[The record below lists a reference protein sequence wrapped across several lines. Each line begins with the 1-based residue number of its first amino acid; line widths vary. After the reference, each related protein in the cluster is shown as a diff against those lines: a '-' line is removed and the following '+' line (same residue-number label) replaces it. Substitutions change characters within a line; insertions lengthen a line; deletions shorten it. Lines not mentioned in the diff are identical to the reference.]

1 MTSRVHNEPSAWTH
15 ESRARSLPAS
25 GAYSHELSS
34 ARFPPAASMQGEGAR
49 LSLRPLNPTRSPEE
63 TTGCRLPSPSDLII
77 HLQLRVSLHA
87 ERDCHLYRPGHSTP
101 SRHLGNRKGLRMAR
115 RDHACAGGSR
125 A

>member
-1 MTSRVHNEPSAWTH
+1 MTSRVHHSHAWTH

-34 ARFPPAASMQGEGAR
+34 ARFPRPTPMQGEGAR

-63 TTGCRLPSPSDLII
+63 TTGRRLSSPSDLII

-87 ERDCHLYRPGHSTP
+87 ERDCQSFHVDTFSHVAVPV
-101 SRHLGNRKGLRMAR
+101 LREA
-115 RDHACAGGSR
+115 S
-125 A
+125 

>member
-34 ARFPPAASMQGEGAR
+34 ARFPRPASMMGEGAR
-49 LSLRPLNPTRSPEE
+49 LSLRPLNPQRSPEE
-63 TTGCRLPSPSDLII
+63 TARGRLPSPSDLII

-87 ERDCHLYRPGHSTP
+87 ERDCQTFHVHSHLRRSSLAALPSCST
-101 SRHLGNRKGLRMAR
+101 
-115 RDHACAGGSR
+115 
-125 A
+125 